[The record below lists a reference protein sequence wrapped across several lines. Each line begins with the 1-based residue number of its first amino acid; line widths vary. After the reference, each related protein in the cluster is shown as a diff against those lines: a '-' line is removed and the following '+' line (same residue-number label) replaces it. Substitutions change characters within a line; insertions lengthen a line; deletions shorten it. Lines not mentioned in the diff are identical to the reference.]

1 MEQYL
6 DKIAKAPAGVKYG
19 GLAGVVIA
27 LTVINFFAL
36 IQPTEADIKKQVE
49 QRRKLDIDLADKSEI
64 AQNLNERRREMDV
77 LEQKLAEA
85 LTELPEKKEIDELL
99 AQMNDVG
106 KKSGLEIAR
115 VEPGKETVGGN
126 DFFARIPIKMT
137 VSGNYHEIAMFM
149 QEIANMRRIVN
160 VNGIDLGKPAVK
172 NEKVILQ
179 SSFIATTFRFVEQ
192 KAPDPKDAK
201 QQKGGQKVAQPQK

>member
-19 GLAGVVIA
+19 GLAGLVVA
-27 LTVINFFAL
+27 LTAINFFAL

-49 QRRKLDIDLADKSEI
+49 QRRKLDIDLAEKSEI

-99 AQMNDVG
+99 AQLNDIG

-115 VEPGKETVGGN
+115 VEPGKESAGGS

-160 VNGIDLGKPAVK
+160 VNGIDLSKPTVK

-179 SSFIATTFRFVEQ
+179 SSFVATTFRFVEQ
-192 KAPDPKDAK
+192 PKTATADPK
-201 QQKGGQKVAQPQK
+201 QKGQKVAQPKK